1 MVRKKE
7 KKRDLQTYR
16 NKIVDLLRVSRRYHY
31 QKYFEENK
39 KSSSELFGKAFM
51 ILSILKKVKKTNT
64 PSSSLIDRKIITN
77 PKDMAENFNNFFT
90 SIGTK
95 LQSNIPPT
103 RKHYIDYLK
112 HQNPETFF
120 NITHNSR

>member
-16 NKIVDLLRVSRRYHY
+16 NKTVDLLRVSRRYHY
-31 QKYFEENK
+31 QTYFEENK